1 MKILYENRTKRNYS
15 KAIGRRLSENNFGDC
30 KSSQLIIKR
39 LIKVKVK
46 MKNAKLTIFI
56 QKDEESGWYAG
67 QIEEFP
73 AAISQGRTI
82 EELKENL
89 LDALKLLLDT
99 QSAQL
104 KNDYKEQKV
113 LKRKL
118 IYA

>member
-1 MKILYENRTKRNYS
+1 
-15 KAIGRRLSENNFGDC
+15 
-30 KSSQLIIKR
+30 
-39 LIKVKVK
+39 
-46 MKNAKLTIFI
+46 MKNAELTIII
-56 QKDEESGWYAG
+56 QKDVESGWYAG

-99 QSAQL
+99 QKTRL
-104 KNDYKEQKV
+104 MNDYKEQKV

-118 IYA
+118 IFA